1 MALFEISLV
10 LLKFFSSANKSLQ
23 AYIPD
28 SVSTFV
34 THKEVTQSQAAIT
47 EQRDNR
53 SVISLGLNW
62 QLVFLKLQNV
72 VFLAFSLLNVK
83 MNMEW
88 KRVTLKVWFQ
98 RRSPLGCRESWQDL
112 TALWAWMKLQ
122 HGIINPG
129 IDLTLHKL
137 VSCQYNLIHLT
148 KIYHSVHRHI
158 RTQAG
163 VTQWWITTLSHLFHL
178 L

>member
-28 SVSTFV
+28 YVSTFV
-34 THKEVTQSQAAIT
+34 TYKEVTQSQLAIR
-47 EQRDNR
+47 EQQDTI
-53 SVISLGLNW
+53 SIISLERNW
-62 QLVFLKLQNV
+62 QLLFLRLQDV

-88 KRVTLKVWFQ
+88 KRVTLKIWFQ
-98 RRSPLGCRESWQDL
+98 RCRHSFLGCREDL
-112 TALWAWMKLQ
+112 AALWAWMKVL
-122 HGIINPG
+122 HGIMNAG
-129 IDLTLHKL
+129 IDLILHTLVL
-137 VSCQYNLIHLT
+137 CQYNSIHLT
-148 KIYHSVHRHI
+148 KTYNSIHRRI

-163 VTQWWITTLSHLFHL
+163 VTQWWITILSHLFHL